1 MDEAAIRRFTIT
13 DSELVR
19 YEHPDIEPYVLLRRI
34 SSEPS
39 MVEVTFPPGARL
51 GLHSHPTD
59 TLYIF
64 RSGEFIIEGEGSFGA
79 GDLRWVRSGVE
90 YGPESAGSEGAVALV
105 VALNGK
111 FGTTWATEPR

>member
-1 MDEAAIRRFTIT
+1 MDETAIRRFRIA
-13 DSELVR
+13 DAEAVR
-19 YEHPDIEPYVLLRRI
+19 YEHPEIEPYVLLRRV

-59 TLYIF
+59 TLYVF
-64 RSGEFIIEGEGSFGA
+64 RSGEFLIEGEGTFVP
-79 GDLRWVRSGVE
+79 GDVRWVRGGVE
-90 YGPESAGSEGAVALV
+90 YGPESAGPEGAVALV

-111 FGTTWATEPR
+111 FGTTWAAESG